1 MDDQMPRALL
11 LSQRLLVLFLI
22 GLLLLFSPLVS
33 RFDTLEAP
41 WIWWPP
47 ILIHVFLVWAALI
60 ALAAWTLR
68 KS

>member
-1 MDDQMPRALL
+1 MPRALL

-33 RFDTLEAP
+33 RLDTLETP
-41 WIWWPP
+41 WPWWPP
-47 ILIHVFLVWAALI
+47 ILIYVFLVWVALI

-68 KS
+68 KG